1 MNIKTIHGQT
11 FYNGLALRPSTS
23 EFIKVFG
30 VQVFDYIGMNEPKM
44 VVNSAG
50 LLCYQFP
57 VGYKTLCE
65 LCEIMDKEIP
75 LHYFRLI
82 PDLIYLQ
89 SDFEKYDI
97 SKIHHLRALDLHMMK
112 RIHYVHAINQ
122 KNGNK

>member
-1 MNIKTIHGQT
+1 MRIKNVHGLT
-11 FYNGLALRPSTS
+11 FYNGMALRPSTS

-30 VQVFDYIGMNEPKM
+30 VQVFDYIGMDEPKI

-57 VGYKTLCE
+57 VGYKTLSE

-75 LHYFRLI
+75 LQCFRLI

-89 SDFEKYDI
+89 SDFEKYDMV
-97 SKIHHLRALDLHMMK
+97 KIHHLRALDLHLMK